1 MNNYFENKINYNQIS
16 FYLTDKP
23 TIDERQIHPYHE
35 ILFFIDGNAELL
47 STNGHHSLKES
58 SIIIIPEETYHFFI
72 FKKTQRF
79 ARLKISFPKNTLED
93 TPLQEIMSDLKIV
106 ENFSGEIKYIFDKL
120 CDIIKSN
127 NKNAA
132 FYAYSTFLMLIAELD
147 MFDLAADREISQ
159 KNNLIAPI
167 TEYISQ
173 NLSAELD
180 IKSLAEIMHISPSG
194 ITHLF
199 KKEFGIPIHKFIIQK
214 RLIYAKKLINKGEQP
229 SKIYADVGFK
239 DYSSF
244 YKAYVNYFGH
254 APSRDKA
261 KNAHL

>member
-1 MNNYFENKINYNQIS
+1 
-16 FYLTDKP
+16 
-23 TIDERQIHPYHE
+23 
-35 ILFFIDGNAELL
+35 
-47 STNGHHSLKES
+47 
-58 SIIIIPEETYHFFI
+58 
-72 FKKTQRF
+72 
-79 ARLKISFPKNTLED
+79 
-93 TPLQEIMSDLKIV
+93 
-106 ENFSGEIKYIFDKL
+106 
-120 CDIIKSN
+120 
-127 NKNAA
+127 
-132 FYAYSTFLMLIAELD
+132 MLIAELD

-229 SKIYADVGFK
+229 SKIYTDVGFK